1 MQQLIWR
8 EKQEFAWPGMT
19 KPKKKQKNATNIK
32 FAKLQPLKTYT
43 RYILSYKTPKIS
55 YDNFIVS

>member
-19 KPKKKQKNATNIK
+19 KPKKTKKCNQHRICQIAAAENLHEIHL
-32 FAKLQPLKTYT
+32 KLQNP
-43 RYILSYKTPKIS
+43 
-55 YDNFIVS
+55 

>member
-19 KPKKKQKNATNIK
+19 KQKKQKNAINIE

-43 RYILSYKTPKIS
+43 RYILSYKNP
-55 YDNFIVS
+55 